1 MEKMKCEPF
10 KMHSDS
16 CLFFL
21 VGAVPDS
28 DTYRECRSD
37 RFWKAEAPTKDSG
50 LS

>member
-1 MEKMKCEPF
+1 MVMMEKMKCGLF
-10 KMHSDS
+10 KM
-16 CLFFL
+16 LFVFL
-21 VGAVPDS
+21 VGAVPDG